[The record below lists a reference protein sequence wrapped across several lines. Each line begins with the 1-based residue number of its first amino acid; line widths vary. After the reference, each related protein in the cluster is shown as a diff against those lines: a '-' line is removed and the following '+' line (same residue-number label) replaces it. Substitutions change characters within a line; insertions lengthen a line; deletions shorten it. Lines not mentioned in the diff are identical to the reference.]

1 VSTFQLLTDAI
12 SNISLD
18 VKYGMNQVTTEVKQV
33 TAEVKQ
39 VTTEVKQVT
48 TEVKQVSFRLDT
60 LEERSRPLSG
70 HMKVSASNTDH
81 GNAIYDSLVLN
92 SCVRDATVEQGP
104 TAIPLEVITLATE
117 SYNQKPRPHES
128 QLVSLYTPYLME
140 VVSEVSRDLRLVNS
154 ECYPWIQCMSG
165 HRKSDLKP
173 DLFSAYHSLIEY
185 LLPYENAPSC
195 TVNRLFGKF
204 VSWESRASIHCI
216 WDGKWKIDMGGFGE
230 KCKYLQISGEEKLDH
245 NGQPLRLKGILF
257 DYSEFWMIRS
267 SGNTIVDVVKCLW
280 CQSGSRQCLVDFLR
294 SLDPWI
300 EATNALCDML
310 KETVIDFSGIP
321 GQGSAWVGS
330 GANGRV
336 FRLQSRK
343 VIKVVVGKRSEEVER
358 EYNSMAYCLNKEG
371 VKDFAFPIAIGS
383 YRSGSV
389 RGVDYAGYMLACEG
403 VQILPPIA
411 PDIKKKLAEALY
423 GLHANQ
429 IIHGDP
435 RFQNAL
441 LLDGDVKWID
451 FRQTDFVTS
460 KINRQRDVEVLF
472 ESLGGKVRDAREQI
486 TSYINFPSVENL
498 CAVIC

>member
-1 VSTFQLLTDAI
+1 
-12 SNISLD
+12 
-18 VKYGMNQVTTEVKQV
+18 MNQVTT
-33 TAEVKQ
+33 EVKQ

-48 TEVKQVSFRLDT
+48 TEVKQVSFRLDS

-81 GNAIYDSLVLN
+81 GKAIYDSLVIN
-92 SCVRDATVEQGP
+92 SCVRDANFEQGP
-104 TAIPLEVITLATE
+104 TAIPLEVIALATE
-117 SYNQKPRPHES
+117 GYAQKPRPHES

-154 ECYPWIQCMSG
+154 EYYPWIQCMSG

-173 DLFSAYHSLIEY
+173 DLFSAYHPLIEY
-185 LLPYENAPSC
+185 LPPYENAPSC

-245 NGQPLRLKGILF
+245 NGVPLRLKGILF
-257 DYSEFWMIRS
+257 DFYEFWMIRS

-280 CQSGSRQCLVDFLR
+280 SQSGSRQCLVEFLR
-294 SLDPWI
+294 SSDPWI

-310 KETVIDFSGIP
+310 EETVIDFSGTP
-321 GQGSAWVGS
+321 GQVSAWVGS

-336 FRLQSRK
+336 FRLQSGK

-358 EYNSMAYCLNKEG
+358 EYNSMKNCLSMEE
-371 VKDFAFPIAIGS
+371 VKAFAFPIVVGS
-383 YRSGSV
+383 YRSGNI
-389 RGVDYAGYMLACEG
+389 REVDYAGYILACEG

-411 PDIKKKLAEALY
+411 PDIKRKLAEALY

-435 RFQNAL
+435 RIQNAL

-472 ESLGGKVRDAREQI
+472 ESLGGKVSDAREQI
-486 TSYINFPSVENL
+486 TSYINLPSVENL
-498 CAVIC
+498 CAVICQVE